1 MRNARLKNPLLVDT
15 VDVELQAVEQE
26 EGPELKLEQAIK
38 KIQLDMPPETREEK
52 LIRICSQ
59 NRLDRVIL
67 LWSGF
72 IVVVN
77 VISCALAMLLSS
89 SGVLEFLFTLSL
101 IHGPFVLY
109 QRLALIRSRSKR
121 EPAVTLWREAV
132 LLKQANMEVETKL
145 SSMRKDEL
153 RLESTLSPYKKMEG
167 YDNYREYTKIKE
179 EQRRLAEAIGLQKM
193 LTSIMRCDGD
203 SDHCVG
209 NSELEILAHRLDL
222 IEGVPFTSQ
231 EMCHQFGLKDDQS
244 LLKLADVFLTLYI
257 KKRREQVAANA
268 KEGPR
273 LGHSFI
279 WKCEIDRLGVIS

>member
-1 MRNARLKNPLLVDT
+1 MD
-15 VDVELQAVEQE
+15 D
-26 EGPELKLEQAIK
+26 I
-38 KIQLDMPPETREEK
+38 
-52 LIRICSQ
+52 
-59 NRLDRVIL
+59 
-67 LWSGF
+67 
-72 IVVVN
+72 
-77 VISCALAMLLSS
+77 
-89 SGVLEFLFTLSL
+89 
-101 IHGPFVLY
+101 Y
-109 QRLALIRSRSKR
+109 
-121 EPAVTLWREAV
+121 
-132 LLKQANMEVETKL
+132 
-145 SSMRKDEL
+145 

-179 EQRRLAEAIGLQKM
+179 EQRVSEKCMCHNNQWGRCLTLSAFCLSQRLAEAIGLQKM